1 MGKKSA
7 VFFLVLFTVL
17 NPCSIKASGFGP
29 FELSARA
36 AALGGAFAAL
46 ADDASAVY
54 YNPAGL
60 AFSSGTMVRTNI
72 YYPRVALTAEYPAF
86 PAPYH
91 SNLGGL
97 RTAHFVSTSLFN
109 RIGLGIGVFT
119 PNSMETEWPENWTGR
134 GLSIHSKL
142 NTLYIRPAIA
152 VKISKFLSLGVG
164 MDFISSSANWKN
176 ERIFTFHEMGSGDT
190 LASISESNVNAKGT
204 GYVAGILLRISDS
217 LRIGARYQPSVDLDL
232 AGPHSFI
239 FVELPYSFNGIN
251 QEATLSLTLPQE
263 YVLGI
268 MCSPWK
274 SLTFQLD
281 FQKTAMSEL
290 KQWEFDVDPQFYE
303 EVEDFYGMKPDLIR
317 QGTDFNLRDVS
328 RIMFG
333 VEYKIRNFVDIRAG
347 YTYQKSA
354 VEARMINPIFPFFE
368 TNVLSFGI
376 GYDGPAF
383 SIWDYEESI
392 GGISL
397 DLFFQ
402 YGFSPKSTSSLP
414 EFPVTYKAN
423 RWNLG
428 LGLGFSFGSL

>member
-176 ERIFTFHEMGSGDT
+176 ERIFTFHEM
-190 LASISESNVNAKGT
+190 
-204 GYVAGILLRISDS
+204 
-217 LRIGARYQPSVDLDL
+217 
-232 AGPHSFI
+232 
-239 FVELPYSFNGIN
+239 
-251 QEATLSLTLPQE
+251 
-263 YVLGI
+263 
-268 MCSPWK
+268 
-274 SLTFQLD
+274 
-281 FQKTAMSEL
+281 
-290 KQWEFDVDPQFYE
+290 
-303 EVEDFYGMKPDLIR
+303 
-317 QGTDFNLRDVS
+317 
-328 RIMFG
+328 
-333 VEYKIRNFVDIRAG
+333 
-347 YTYQKSA
+347 
-354 VEARMINPIFPFFE
+354 
-368 TNVLSFGI
+368 
-376 GYDGPAF
+376 
-383 SIWDYEESI
+383 
-392 GGISL
+392 
-397 DLFFQ
+397 
-402 YGFSPKSTSSLP
+402 
-414 EFPVTYKAN
+414 
-423 RWNLG
+423 
-428 LGLGFSFGSL
+428 